1 MKHSK
6 PLLALLSCLSL
17 LAINGCSTT
26 GPVAYEDPASANPL
40 TTDFGLADLNL
51 IADKMIGS
59 MLTSPATEEITHK
72 KRPILVVDR
81 IQNRTDQ
88 HIDTESIT
96 DTIRTELIQSGK
108 FRFTDKASR
117 SEQAEELKYQNKSGM
132 VNASAAIAMGRQ
144 LGAQY
149 IVVGSIV
156 SYQERTSK
164 TLRKSYKFTMN
175 LINLETGIIEWADE
189 KPITKT
195 QKKSTFGK

>member
-1 MKHSK
+1 MQYIKILLSSTLLV
-6 PLLALLSCLSL
+6 LLA
-17 LAINGCSTT
+17 GCSA
-26 GPVAYEDPASANPL
+26 GPVVYEDPAGGNPL
-40 TTDFGLADLNL
+40 TTGFTLSDLNQ
-51 IADKMIGS
+51 IADKMINS
-59 MLTSPATEEITHK
+59 MLTSPAAEEITHK
-72 KRPILVVDR
+72 SRPILVVDR

-117 SEQAEELKYQNKSGM
+117 ASQREELDFQNKSGM
-132 VNASAAIAMGRQ
+132 VDSSKAIAFGRQ

-149 IVVGSIV
+149 IVSGSIV

-164 TLRKSYKFTMN
+164 TLRKSYKFTLN

-195 QKKSTFGK
+195 QRKTLFGS